1 MATKKNI
8 HQEII
13 QIYTDLKLNGNNT
26 SPTVYQ
32 ICKSI
37 GIEESEFYTYFN
49 SINAIE
55 NKILSELIESS
66 IEVLQ
71 KSNEYPTYNQK
82 DKLLS
87 FYFTFF
93 ETLTLNRSIVLSIID
108 SQPTK
113 WEKIKTLSVLKDP
126 YINFFESLQID
137 IPKIKID
144 KILSTQEKGVE
155 YAAWSQ
161 LLITIKF
168 WMDDTSLGF
177 EKTDIFIEKSIKNTF
192 NFIEYNTLN
201 DLLDFGKFIWK
212 EKFHTPS

>member
-13 QIYTDLKLNGNNT
+13 QIYTDLKLNGGGT
-26 SPTVYQ
+26 PTVYQ
-32 ICKSI
+32 ICKI
-37 GIEESEFYTYFN
+37 INIEESEFYNHFN
-49 SINAIE
+49 SVNAIE
-55 NKILSELIESS
+55 NKILLEIIESS
-66 IEVLQ
+66 LEVLQ
-71 KSNEYPTYNQK
+71 KSKEYSTYSQK

-93 ETLTLNRSIVLSIID
+93 ETLTLNRSMVLSIIN

-113 WEKIKTLSVLKDP
+113 WEKIKALSVLKEP
-126 YINFFESLQID
+126 YINFFESLQIA

-144 KILSTQEKGVE
+144 KILSAQEKGVE

-212 EKFHTPS
+212 EKFYTFS